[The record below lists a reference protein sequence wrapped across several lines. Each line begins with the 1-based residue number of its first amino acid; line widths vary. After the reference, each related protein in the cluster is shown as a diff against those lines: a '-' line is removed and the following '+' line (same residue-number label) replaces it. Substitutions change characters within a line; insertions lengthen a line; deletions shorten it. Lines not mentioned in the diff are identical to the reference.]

1 MAGGL
6 GFKCTHRILAMP
18 PNSRVALGFPGPFQV
33 LEIGTRT
40 CALSCSEGLQ
50 GLQSH
55 KPASGQGLEQVSQGS
70 HHCQFRSGTLGT
82 QLGSITEWVLGKFE
96 RPGSAFPKPCKP
108 TATLA
113 LEVGTSVWLWPL
125 SSGQSP
131 GRSATGPGTQAAHQR
146 QQRVDLCGQVSC
158 LLFPCVHSTRLP
170 LPGPGVLSVDPLLCK
185 QASGWSARAAFQKV
199 PWTGMLE

>member
-1 MAGGL
+1 MHTGL
-6 GFKCTHRILAMP
+6 NCSHAAQQPCGPGLPGA
-18 PNSRVALGFPGPFQV
+18 FPGSGNRDEDLCPELQ
-33 LEIGTRT
+33 RR
-40 CALSCSEGLQ
+40 LQ

-55 KPASGQGLEQVSQGS
+55 KPVSGQGLERVNQGS
-70 HHCQFRSGTLGT
+70 RHCRFRSGALGT

-113 LEVGTSVWLWPL
+113 LKVGTSVCLWPL
-125 SSGQSP
+125 CDVARAQ
-131 GRSATGPGTQAAHQR
+131 AGPGTQAAHQR
-146 QQRVDLCGQVSC
+146 QQKVDTCVRVSC

-185 QASGWSARAAFQKV
+185 QASGWSARAAFLKV